1 MSRHKLVDFET
12 LETTERGGKIR
23 INTASVDR
31 DRDRVFP
38 SGAQIGN
45 YMKNPVVQWGHNYR
59 DPWATIGKTTG
70 LDVTAEFIDATFEL
84 RPPANEADPQN
95 IVLLL
100 WAGGWVRT
108 ASIGFSP
115 FGEPDEQRLDF
126 HGRENEFGGMDF
138 MRWELL
144 EWSLVPIPAN
154 QDALR
159 LAAKALILP
168 PAPQSPVEVPE
179 PLLPERALEELAKT
193 LQLIKGRFVK
203 DGNVR

>member
-1 MSRHKLVDFET
+1 MNRHKLVDFET
-12 LETTERGGKIR
+12 LEAAEHGGKIR
-23 INTASVDR
+23 INTASIDR

-38 SGAQIGN
+38 DGAQIGN
-45 YMKNPVVQWGHNYR
+45 YMKNPVVQWGHNYF
-59 DPWATIGKTTG
+59 DPWATIGKTTV
-70 LDVTAEFIDATFEL
+70 LDLTPEFIDATFEL

-115 FGEPDEQRLDF
+115 WGEPDGQALGF
-126 HGRENEFGGMDF
+126 HGRENEFGGLDF
-138 MRWELL
+138 MKWELL

-168 PAPQSPVEVPE
+168 PAPEPLIVSPE
-179 PLLPERALEELAKT
+179 PMLPEQALE
-193 LQLIKGRFVK
+193 QLNQVIKSLKGRF
-203 DGNVR
+203 GRWQR